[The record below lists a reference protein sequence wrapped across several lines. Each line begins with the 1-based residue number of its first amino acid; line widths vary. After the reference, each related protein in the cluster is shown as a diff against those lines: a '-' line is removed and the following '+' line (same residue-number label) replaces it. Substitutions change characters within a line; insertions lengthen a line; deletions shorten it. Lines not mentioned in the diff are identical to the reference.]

1 MGSLFYTLA
10 KSYVEKRDAKE
21 KKQRDDR
28 ETARKAERDKFVN
41 MISDFKKR
49 YIDDVVTEF
58 KETINPEFEV
68 GEIATTNWYGEGS
81 SWDGN
86 MRMLQAHTPFKG
98 PIDVEIT
105 QIVLDYAEIYEII
118 DKLIENDEF
127 NNKYTDWA
135 YTSLKQIV
143 DAHRRQYDIS
153 WAYMIKVPNDENKY
167 WCYAFREN
175 KLLKRK
181 SDVAKWSRK
190 CFENELEASKL
201 YEEKRKLDEKIR
213 KQLERITKTKIIVR

>member
-153 WAYMIKVPNDENKY
+153 CMPMIYHIV
-167 WCYAFREN
+167 F
-175 KLLKRK
+175 
-181 SDVAKWSRK
+181 
-190 CFENELEASKL
+190 
-201 YEEKRKLDEKIR
+201 YEH
-213 KQLERITKTKIIVR
+213 KQFV